1 MLTPQLVHRLSKQSA
16 FGHPLFSQ
24 TVMPLQK
31 TCGILRKGE
40 NRSTLVQVGVH
51 YYQERFK
58 GKENNVLLPKS
69 V

>member
-1 MLTPQLVHRLSKQSA
+1 MSKGRLLRQMVYKLWGQHNNKS
-16 FGHPLFSQ
+16 
-24 TVMPLQK
+24 LQK
-31 TCGILRKGE
+31 TCGILQKGE